1 MKVHDSFFENV
12 LGAKAFMQQNNAN
25 LVGVFGKEHV
35 NNLDAILNVVMLK
48 SGVKT
53 SDINKAKLPQSLS
66 VESLI
71 SRLYS
76 INRGIISPKYVATEV
91 SLQRFR
97 KSKANLMRE
106 LIKSPELAQVVRK
119 VLESDDIYKDTFS
132 NKVLQDLINESVVRD
147 ILLREATGFIE
158 EGSDERQEN
167 MLNEINTE
175 LYKIKDRL

>member
-1 MKVHDSFFENV
+1 
-12 LGAKAFMQQNNAN
+12 
-25 LVGVFGKEHV
+25 
-35 NNLDAILNVVMLK
+35 
-48 SGVKT
+48 
-53 SDINKAKLPQSLS
+53 
-66 VESLI
+66 
-71 SRLYS
+71 
-76 INRGIISPKYVATEV
+76 
-91 SLQRFR
+91 
-97 KSKANLMRE
+97 MRE

-132 NKVLQDLINESVVRD
+132 NKVLQDLINESVVRA